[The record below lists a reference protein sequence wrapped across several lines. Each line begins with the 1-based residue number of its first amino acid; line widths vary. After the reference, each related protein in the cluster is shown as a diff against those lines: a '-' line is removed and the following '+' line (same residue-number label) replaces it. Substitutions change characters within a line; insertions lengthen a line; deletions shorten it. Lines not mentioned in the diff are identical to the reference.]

1 MTKLVIFRAIGDLAK
16 QGYSVHLIIQDI
28 QDTDGYASVPLL
40 DVTGSLPPNPDLAS
54 HLNHHWQQTYRPLG
68 LPSRTLELETVT
80 VNYEGS
86 IQQQIQD
93 CLTSANELR
102 DRIRQWFDSPEFYH
116 LNLQLREHLAPH
128 DRIQFLLR
136 SEDSQLLQLPWQ
148 TWDFFDHYPQAEFA
162 HIPLNSQPPHSAN
175 SSHPKSGVKILA
187 ILGHSQGIDI
197 EGDRKLLETL
207 PHAQTTFLVEA
218 THQDINDQLWEQPWD
233 IIFFAGHS
241 ETIGQSGRIYINP
254 TDYLTLNQLWFALK
268 KAVQRGL
275 KLAIFNS
282 CDGLGLTQHLDDLQ
296 IPQMIVMRELV
307 PDRVAQTFLK
317 YFLTAF
323 AQGQP
328 FHLAVREARERLQ
341 GMESEF
347 PCASWLPLLCQNL
360 VSESLTWD
368 DLAGIPTP
376 SQNPL
381 LFANLQLPR
390 LTHWSKIILIS
401 GMICLISHVI
411 ASPYIAKIV
420 NGFGLKNYKQGK
432 LANAEFYYHI
442 ATIIDHN
449 YASPH
454 YNLGHLWDKKNDF
467 NRAFTHYQNA
477 AERGLPEGYAQV
489 ARLAIL
495 NNNHPT
501 ALSAIHHC
509 LELTPYDAVKAA
521 CLKNRGWILFK
532 EENLI
537 AAEKNLRQAIQLEPN
552 SPHSHCLLAQI
563 LDKTNRTQAAQT
575 AWENTL
581 NYSQHR
587 IPEQH
592 ECISWANQRLNQ

>member
-40 DVTGSLPPNPDLAS
+40 DITGALPPNPDLAS

-68 LPSRTLELETVT
+68 LPSRTLKLETVT

-128 DRIQFLLR
+128 DTIQFLLR
-136 SEDSQLLQLPWQ
+136 SEDTQLLQLPWQ

-162 HIPLNSQPPHSAN
+162 HIPLKFQPPHSPH

-368 DLAGIPTP
+368 NLAGNSTP
-376 SQNPL
+376 SQNPF

-401 GMICLISHVI
+401 GMICLISYVI

-420 NGFGLKNYKQGK
+420 NGFGLKNYHKGK
-432 LANAEFYYHI
+432 LANAEFYYHL
-442 ATIIDHN
+442 ATIIDRD

-477 AERGLPEGYAQV
+477 ADLGFPEGYAQV

-575 AWENTL
+575 AWKNTL